1 MDSPKTDLNPPFV
14 GNFGSSSRPVLTI
27 LVILMLLRFVFAFL
41 SGCVFPVE
49 GVFVMCR
56 PFSACHLKGQI
67 AMTLV
72 ELLWISMYNGI
83 IYTNLH

>member
-1 MDSPKTDLNPPFV
+1 MDSPKKKLNPPFV

-27 LVILMLLRFVFAFL
+27 LVTLMLLRFVFAFL

-56 PFSACHLKGQI
+56 PFSACHSKLARADCNDACG
-67 AMTLV
+67 V
-72 ELLWISMYNGI
+72 VVDY
-83 IYTNLH
+83 YV